1 MPQTFFRYYSSETN
15 KKGRFLTTDQYQ
27 SNVDVIKNLALNQTW
42 GNKAE
47 KMLSITLPAGTI
59 VYQGIVAPQNPASC
73 YPGGGQQT
81 FIEDSKAPN
90 LFWTEGPALT
100 VQSFTCP

>member
-1 MPQTFFRYYSSETN
+1 VKPALHKTFAKNNWSLSASFPES
-15 KKGRFLTTDQYQ
+15 L
-27 SNVDVIKNLALNQTW
+27 KNLALSKEW

-59 VYQGIVAPQNPASC
+59 VYVGIVAPQTPKFC

-81 FIEDSKAPN
+81 FIEDLKDPH
-90 LFWTEGPALT
+90 LFWTEGPVLT
-100 VQSFTCP
+100 LEDPTCP